1 MAVQAVDMLL
11 DKIEK
16 GDPGLCAPDFD
27 AQPGPAGDLPFSD
40 MMAERFFNLKS
51 DRKTPFLA
59 VFSLAAEVRVKR
71 KWTAATP
78 ELHNNI

>member
-1 MAVQAVDMLL
+1 
-11 DKIEK
+11 
-16 GDPGLCAPDFD
+16 
-27 AQPGPAGDLPFSD
+27 